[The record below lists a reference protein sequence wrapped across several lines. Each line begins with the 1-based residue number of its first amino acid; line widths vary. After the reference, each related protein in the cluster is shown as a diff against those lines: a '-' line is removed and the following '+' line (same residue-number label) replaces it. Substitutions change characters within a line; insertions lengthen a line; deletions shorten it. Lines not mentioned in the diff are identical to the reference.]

1 MVYGIVTL
9 IEGDAGELIRQTWR
23 RIEAALGAEAVR
35 EMNTPHASF
44 HVANGYEVERTDALL
59 QSVAWRSSP
68 FEVATAGLGLSA
80 RDDDDRVTWISL
92 VRSPALDRLHAAL
105 WDEASALATG
115 VYQQYAPPIWF
126 PHVTLSY
133 SARVQEAPAALLELL
148 RDGRI
153 PDAVR
158 IDNVALIE
166 DTGDGHRIVSR
177 VGFGIV

>member
-9 IEGDAGELIRQTWR
+9 IEGDAGELVRETWR
-23 RIEAALGAEAVR
+23 HIEAALGAEAVR

-44 HVANGYEVERTDALL
+44 HVANEYELERAEALL
-59 QSVAWRSSP
+59 QRVATRSSP
-68 FEVATAGLGLSA
+68 FEVATAGLGLTA
-80 RDDDDRVTWISL
+80 RNDGRVTWISL

-105 WDEASALATG
+105 WDEAGALATG

-133 SARVQEAPAALLELL
+133 SARVQDTPSALTDLL
-148 RDGRI
+148 RDGRV
-153 PDAVR
+153 PDEVR

-166 DTGDGHRIVSR
+166 DTGDGHRIISR
-177 VGFGIV
+177 VPFGIR